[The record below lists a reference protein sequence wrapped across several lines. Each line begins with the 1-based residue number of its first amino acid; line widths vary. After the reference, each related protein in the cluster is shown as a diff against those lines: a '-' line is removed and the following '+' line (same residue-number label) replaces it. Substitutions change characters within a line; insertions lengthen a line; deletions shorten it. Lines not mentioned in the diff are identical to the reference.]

1 MRPLLK
7 LPSIEY
13 KKIFK
18 RPLFTLGV
26 GILALGVL
34 TPTALPAMHQSAGCE
49 CPLCCLNTGATNSEL
64 SLENRALFEE
74 ETAFIL
80 EKLQNAEATAAR
92 LAAQAAVER
101 AASTTK
107 QQVDLL
113 ATAARTQL
121 SSISTGVDDQVAAA
135 QEDLNA
141 ASEVVRE
148 AAAVLREVQSKL
160 PAAEAALR
168 KARQEL
174 GVARDEVARAEA
186 FLAELEAKLGDTQF
200 RYETNLGFVGD
211 VARDLYLQGPLS
223 TLDILL
229 NSKDPNDFTQSM
241 MAMQSFMQNQDK
253 VLRELAGIQAMLQ
266 AEQDAVTAQKIELE
280 GKLASAEQA
289 ASRARAAEQEVQS
302 LIDRQQA
309 ALKRAEKE
317 REEIRKRYEELR
329 KEQERLRQLARLRG
343 GFTGDRPGE
352 LFWPVSGARLS
363 QGVGPRRHPVF
374 GYRSCHT
381 GIDLAAPTGTPIFAT
396 ATGVVTTVA
405 SLRAYGNVV
414 IMYHGGGM
422 SSMYAHLSR
431 FNTSRGSA
439 VAVGDVI
446 GYVGS
451 TGWATGPH
459 LHFEVHLNG
468 VPHNPLGWFGGS
480 KDPVRC

>member
-7 LPSIEY
+7 LPVIKY

-18 RPLFTLGV
+18 RPLVTLGV
-26 GILALGVL
+26 GILAFGVIS
-34 TPTALPAMHQSAGCE
+34 PTALPVMHQSAGCE
-49 CPLCCLNTGATNSEL
+49 CPLCCLTTGATNSEL
-64 SLENRALFEE
+64 SLENRALFDE
-74 ETAFIL
+74 ETALII
-80 EKLQNAEATAAR
+80 EKLQQAPQEAAR
-92 LAAQAAVER
+92 IAAQAAAQR
-101 AASTTK
+101 ASTPISS
-107 QQVDLL
+107 QPDFLV
-113 ATAARTQL
+113 TAVRTQL
-121 SSISTGVDDQVAAA
+121 STISTGVDDQVAAA

-141 ASEVVRE
+141 ASQVVRE

-174 GVARDEVARAEA
+174 AIARDEVAQAEA
-186 FLAELEAKLGDTQF
+186 LLAELEAKLGDTQF

-241 MAMQSFMQNQDK
+241 MSMQAYLSSQDR
-253 VLRELAGIQAMLQ
+253 VLKDLAEIQASLQ

-280 GKLASAEQA
+280 GKLVTAEQA
-289 ASRARAAEQEVQS
+289 AARARQAEQEVQS

-352 LFWPVSGARLS
+352 LFWPVSGSRLS

-396 ATGVVTTVA
+396 ATGVVTSVT

-431 FNTSRGSA
+431 FNTSVGSA

-446 GYVGS
+446 GFVGS

-459 LHFEVHLNG
+459 LHFEVHLDG

>member
-1 MRPLLK
+1 MLIQHLRVPLTILQEVYLRPLRK
-7 LPSIEY
+7 L
-13 KKIFK
+13 
-18 RPLFTLGV
+18 
-26 GILALGVL
+26 
-34 TPTALPAMHQSAGCE
+34 
-49 CPLCCLNTGATNSEL
+49 
-64 SLENRALFEE
+64 
-74 ETAFIL
+74 
-80 EKLQNAEATAAR
+80 
-92 LAAQAAVER
+92 AVI
-101 AASTTK
+101 
-107 QQVDLL
+107 LL
-113 ATAARTQL
+113 AISFLLGFNYSASA
-121 SSISTGVDDQVAAA
+121 ISTSVDNEVAAA

-141 ASEVVRE
+141 ASEVVKE
-148 AAAVLREVQSKL
+148 AAAELKEVQAKL
-160 PAAEAALR
+160 PAAEATLR
-168 KARQEL
+168 QARQEL
-174 GVARDEVARAEA
+174 GIARDDVARAEA
-186 FLAELEAKLGDTQF
+186 LLAELEAKLGDTQF

-241 MAMQSFMQNQDK
+241 MSMQAYLASQDR
-253 VLRELAGIQAMLQ
+253 VLKDLAEIQATLQ
-266 AEQDAVTAQKIELE
+266 AEQDAVTQQKIELE
-280 GKLASAEQA
+280 GRLAVAEQA
-289 ASRARAAEQEVQS
+289 ADRAKKAEQEVQA

-309 ALKRAEKE
+309 ALKKAEKE
-317 REEIRKRYEELR
+317 REAIRQRYEDLR

-352 LFWPVSGARLS
+352 LFWPVSGARLT

-396 ATGVVTTVA
+396 ASGVVTSVTT
-405 SLRAYGNVV
+405 LRAYGNVV

-431 FNTSRGSA
+431 FNTSVGSA

-446 GYVGS
+446 GFVGS
-451 TGWATGPH
+451 TGWSTGPH
-459 LHFEVHLNG
+459 LHFEVHLDG